1 MAGSPEN
8 AMVLSSTADEDEKQ
22 RESRSKREIISTLP
36 TEKAWKIQGLMY
48 QYQGFWYYSGGA
60 VEGVMW
66 MQKCF
71 KARNEDVLLVSF
83 PKCGTTWLK
92 SLMFSIMN
100 RTRYDFSAHPLL
112 TSSPHE
118 LVPFLEFYAE
128 QNIPF
133 PDLDTLSSPQLF
145 HTHIAFTSL
154 PQPVIDSQCRIVYIC
169 RNPKDVFVSSFCFIS
184 RCHIV
189 VPLEEAFEFNT
200 NLKIPIKLGSSVF
213 TDFVFMAGSL
223 ENAMVL
229 SSTTDED
236 EKQRESRSKRE
247 IISTLPTEKGWKI
260 QGLMYQYQGFWY
272 YSGGAVEGVMWMQKC
287 FKARNEDV
295 LLVSFP
301 RCGTTWLKSLMFSIM
316 NRTRYDFSAHP
327 LLTSSPHEL
336 VPFLEFYAE
345 QNIPFPDLDTLSS
358 PQLYHTHIALTSLP
372 QPVIDS
378 QCRVVYICRNP
389 KDVFVSIFYSQ
400 CRIVYIC
407 RNPFPLKRNLSSS
420 VKGYVSVDPSGII
433 F

>member
-1 MAGSPEN
+1 M
-8 AMVLSSTADEDEKQ
+8 
-22 RESRSKREIISTLP
+22 
-36 TEKAWKIQGLMY
+36 
-48 QYQGFWYYSGGA
+48 
-60 VEGVMW
+60 
-66 MQKCF
+66 
-71 KARNEDVLLVSF
+71 
-83 PKCGTTWLK
+83 
-92 SLMFSIMN
+92 
-100 RTRYDFSAHPLL
+100 
-112 TSSPHE
+112 
-118 LVPFLEFYAE
+118 
-128 QNIPF
+128 
-133 PDLDTLSSPQLF
+133 
-145 HTHIAFTSL
+145 
-154 PQPVIDSQCRIVYIC
+154 
-169 RNPKDVFVSSFCFIS
+169 
-184 RCHIV
+184 
-189 VPLEEAFEFNT
+189 
-200 NLKIPIKLGSSVF
+200 F

-229 SSTTDED
+229 SSTADED

-378 QCRVVYICRNP
+378 QCRIVYICRNP
-389 KDVFVSIFYSQ
+389 KDVFVSIFCFLSRWNIVVPLEEAFELFCKGISVYGPFWDHVLGYWKDSLASPQ
-400 CRIVYIC
+400 RILFMKYEDVKRDSLC
-407 RNPFPLKRNLSSS
+407 QVKRLAEFMGFPFSSEEEGQGLIHEIMELCSFENLRNLKVNKTGAIS
-420 VKGYVSVDPSGII
+420 VGNVSTGKDTFFRKGEVGDWKNHLTAEMADRTDRIMEEKLKGSGLT
-433 F
+433 FSDSCDS